1 MDIGVMT
8 LESDPDWAAAFEAMP
23 LRSGNRIIHSEKMV
37 DEMWHLSSI
46 PWKIVFIDAHME
58 FRIPATEIFAH
69 VPLIVA
75 HDTEATYWAPAWPN
89 FKSIKHWNWRT
100 PWVSYLSNA
109 MDVTTI

>member
-23 LRSGNRIIHSEKMV
+23 LRSGNRIIYSATMV

-75 HDTEATYWAPAWPN
+75 HDTEASYWAPAWPR

-100 PWVSYLSNA
+100 PWVSYMSNV